1 MKGQEYIEDMTMYEF
16 RLYVAG
22 QTPKSTTVIENVKG
36 LLKGTFD
43 GHYNLEV
50 IDVTE
55 DPEIAHKDKILA
67 TPTLLRSSPPPER
80 RVIGDL
86 SDREKV
92 LLYLGFTIESREI
105 RKCKEKMDC

>member
-1 MKGQEYIEDMTMYEF
+1 MYEF
-16 RLYVAG
+16 RFYVVG
-22 QTPKSTTVIENVKG
+22 QTPKSITVVDNLKR
-36 LLKGTFD
+36 LLESTFD

-55 DPEIAHKDKILA
+55 NLKMAQKDNIIA
-67 TPTLLRSSPPPER
+67 TPTLVKSSPPPER

-92 LLYLGFTIESREI
+92 LLNLGFTIESREI
-105 RKCKEKMDC
+105 RKCKEEIDC

>member
-1 MKGQEYIEDMTMYEF
+1 MEFVKENTMYEF
-16 RLYVAG
+16 RFYVVG
-22 QTPKSTTVIENVKG
+22 QTPKLITVVDNLKG
-36 LLKGTFD
+36 LLESTFD

-55 DPEIAHKDKILA
+55 NLKMAEKDNIIA
-67 TPTLLRSSPPPER
+67 TPTLVKSSPPPER

-92 LLYLGFTIESREI
+92 LLNLGFTIESREI
-105 RKCKEKMDC
+105 RKCKEEIDC